1 MICLTDINECEEGI
15 SGCSQLC
22 NNTVGGYFCSC
33 MAGYSLLEDGT
44 HTHTHTHTILQ
55 ILMSVPLAMVDVNTT
70 VSTQWEVL
78 SAGVLV
84 DMLWNQMD

>member
-1 MICLTDINECEEGI
+1 
-15 SGCSQLC
+15 
-22 NNTVGGYFCSC
+22 
-33 MAGYSLLEDGT
+33 
-44 HTHTHTHTILQ
+44 
-55 ILMSVPLAMVDVNTT
+55 LMSVPLAMVDVNTT